1 MAHEVALFVGTA
13 VSLRPFAEM
22 LPEARAYTLTPDAD
36 IAVLPFNEALEAALQ
51 RRFGTGDWP
60 EGQALLLSSTVQ
72 TFAAECSQRAP
83 LAYLETHYDGAGGQ
97 QAAVLWQGGRAVVG
111 PATLDVSGV
120 GRQRVPTLWPINVV
134 LRTLGV
140 RATASEDEFSAF
152 GLGNFRSND
161 RIHERAWP
169 FRV

>member
-13 VSLRPFAEM
+13 ASLRPFAEM

-36 IAVLPFNEALEAALQ
+36 IAVLPYDEALEAALQ

-72 TFAAECSQRAP
+72 TFAAECSLRAP
-83 LAYLETHYDGAGGQ
+83 LAYLETRYDGTGGQ
-97 QAAVLWQGGRAVVG
+97 QAAVLWQGGRASIG
-111 PATLDVSGV
+111 PATLDIAGAGATRAPS
-120 GRQRVPTLWPINVV
+120 LWPINVV
-134 LRTLGV
+134 LRALSV
-140 RATASEDEFSAF
+140 RATATEDEFSAF
-152 GLGNFRSND
+152 GLGNFRAND